1 MRDRT
6 RASRNQTSLGCTG
19 ISHKIFASLYV
30 PLSFYSTIATTNNNM
45 RKPPGWPTRD
55 YYDEER
61 LKAIAEIRRALPEIL
76 EYGTEDDFV
85 ALIKKWRRDATPE
98 ELADWI
104 RLFRASVREKRG
116 LD

>member
-1 MRDRT
+1 MT
-6 RASRNQTSLGCTG
+6 
-19 ISHKIFASLYV
+19 
-30 PLSFYSTIATTNNNM
+30 
-45 RKPPGWPTRD
+45 KPPGPTRRD

-85 ALIKKWRRDATPE
+85 ELIKKWRKEVTPA
-98 ELADWI
+98 ELTEWI
-104 RLFRASVREKRG
+104 KLFRASVREKRG